1 MLSPVRVIA
10 TAVCLVVLTAC
21 SGADGG
27 SVQASSEAT
36 ATDAPAVATTG
47 VPDDDEHGAVHD
59 SHRRPPPGALR
70 SARRRR
76 PGRPLPAPKPTSPPP
91 AGASLAGRTVVLDPG
106 HNEHNAAHPNEIN
119 QQVDIVTGLKACDTT
134 GTATNDG
141 YSEAA
146 FTTDVVGRVAQ
157 QLRSLGA
164 TVVITRDA
172 STPWGPCITQRAAI
186 GNQAH
191 ADVAVS
197 VHADGGPAGGRGF
210 HVIRPGLVA
219 GHNDAIIAPSAAFAA
234 VLHDTYAAETGL
246 PPATYIGSNGYDTRT
261 DLGGL
266 NLSTVPK
273 VFIECANMRNAT
285 DAAFVKGEATRARIA
300 QAIADAIDR
309 YLAA

>member
-1 MLSPVRVIA
+1 MASPARV
-10 TAVCLVVLTAC
+10 LVVVACLLAVTAC
-21 SGADGG
+21 SGSNGG
-27 SVQASSEAT
+27 SVNASSDST
-36 ATDAPAVATTG
+36 AVHAPEAPAGTDPTSTTAA
-47 VPDDDEHGAVHD
+47 PTTA
-59 SHRRPPPGALR
+59 SPPSTARPAPTTSAPPPRPTSPSTLPASPPGAQ
-70 SARRRR
+70 
-76 PGRPLPAPKPTSPPP
+76 G
-91 AGASLAGRTVVLDPG
+91 SLGGKTVVLDPG
-106 HNEHNAAHPNEIN
+106 HNEHNAAHPTEIN
-119 QQVDIVTGLKACDTT
+119 QQVDIITGVKACDTT

-141 YSEAA
+141 YPEAA
-146 FTTDVVGRVAQ
+146 FTTDVVARAAQ
-157 QLRSLGA
+157 QLRALGA

-197 VHADGGPAGGRGF
+197 VHADGGPSGGRGF

-219 GHNDAIIAPSAAFAA
+219 GHNDAIIAPSAAFAT

-246 PPATYIGSNGYDTRT
+246 PPATYVGVNGYDTRT

-300 QAIADAIDR
+300 QAIADGIDR
-309 YLAA
+309 YLAG

>member
-1 MLSPVRVIA
+1 MVPPPRLVA
-10 TAVCLVVLTAC
+10 AVVCVLAVAAC
-21 SGADGG
+21 SGSNGATGR
-27 SVQASSEAT
+27 ASSDATDAAAVEAATTGPTSIAAPATAAPPPAT
-36 ATDAPAVATTG
+36 ATTAPPTSVPGPRPTAPSTPATL
-47 VPDDDEHGAVHD
+47 
-59 SHRRPPPGALR
+59 PPGAH
-70 SARRRR
+70 
-76 PGRPLPAPKPTSPPP
+76 
-91 AGASLAGRTVVLDPG
+91 ASLTGKTVVLDPG
-106 HNEHNAAHPNEIN
+106 HNEHNSAHPAEIN
-119 QQVDIVTGLKACDTT
+119 QQVDIVTGVKACDTT

-141 YSEAA
+141 YPEAA
-146 FTTDVVGRVAQ
+146 FTTDVVARVAQ
-157 QLRSLGA
+157 QLKALGA
-164 TVVITRDA
+164 TVVVTRDA

-186 GNQAH
+186 GNAAH

-219 GHNDAIIAPSAAFAA
+219 GHNDAIIAPSAAFAT

-246 PPATYIGSNGYDTRT
+246 PPATYVGANGYDTRT

-300 QAIADAIDR
+300 QAIGDAIDR
-309 YLAA
+309 YLGG